1 MHDAAPSARAAME
14 ESVRRR
20 HRATSCGSA
29 PDRGAVARTKSA
41 ESEAALAPRAACRCR
56 ASSRV
61 APPLEQGFDGGRA
74 HADAWRARHA
84 RGARTCL
91 ALGLSLLWVHQV
103 VA

>member
-1 MHDAAPSARAAME
+1 MHDAALPRGYAWKNLFGVGTAQRLVAPRPMDAPARGQN
-14 ESVRRR
+14 RR
-20 HRATSCGSA
+20 
-29 PDRGAVARTKSA
+29 
-41 ESEAALAPRAACRCR
+41 SEAALAPRAACRYR

-61 APPLEQGFDGGRA
+61 APPWERGFGGGRA